1 MSEVIHEVSIVP
13 GDEES
18 EHDGSDLE
26 SIASSSTSITASI
39 LDYRIENG
47 RTYHR
52 YKDGKYIFPNDAR
65 ESDRLDHS
73 SPLERA
79 DQQHEIF
86 IYTLDGKLGLA
97 PPCKPDS
104 KVSRVLDVGTGTG
117 VWAVDFG
124 DLHPE
129 AEVSLRCFSLVALSL
144 FGVTIRVSNI
154 LFLCIQILG
163 IDLSAPQ
170 QEFFIGADLYALSVP
185 PNVRFEIDDIEEEW
199 TYSEPFNY
207 IHSRFMNASIENWEE
222 YLKKCYDNIAPG
234 GYLELLENQVDPV
247 SDDGTLPK
255 ESSIHKYINLI
266 RSGSKKMGR
275 LFVDVSTLESLLVKA
290 GFVDVELRIFKWP
303 MNGWPKDEKYK
314 KLGLWCHENFS
325 SALEAVCMALL
336 TRVHGWTRDEVDI
349 FLIDVRKDLKNRS
362 FHAYFPIYSV
372 VGRKPEK
379 GEAAASD

>member
-1 MSEVIHEVSIVP
+1 MAEITHEVVIVP
-13 GDEES
+13 GDEAS
-18 EHDGSDLE
+18 EHDVSDLE

-65 ESDRLDHS
+65 ESDRLD
-73 SPLERA
+73 
-79 DQQHEIF
+79 QQHEIF

-104 KVSRVLDVGTGTG
+104 KVGRVLDVGTGTG

-129 AEVSLRCFSLVALSL
+129 SE
-144 FGVTIRVSNI
+144 
-154 LFLCIQILG
+154 ILG

-170 QEFFIGADLYALSVP
+170 QEFVP

-207 IHSRFMNASIENWEE
+207 IHSRFMNASVANWKE
-222 YLKKCYDNIAPG
+222 YLKKCYESVIFQQYPLTSRIGRLTGLGLSNIAPG

-247 SDDGTLPK
+247 SDDNTLPK
-255 ESSIHKYINLI
+255 DSSIHKYVNLI
-266 RSGSKKMGR
+266 RSGSEKMGR
-275 LFVDVSTLESLLVKA
+275 VFVDVSTLKSLVVGA

-325 SALEAVCMALL
+325 SALEAVCIALL
-336 TRVHGWTRDEVDI
+336 TRVHGWTLDEVDV
-349 FLIDVRKDLKNRS
+349 FLVNVRNDLKNRGY
-362 FHAYFPIYSV
+362 HAYFPIYSV

-379 GEAAASD
+379 EEAAAST

>member
-1 MSEVIHEVSIVP
+1 MAEITHEVVIVP
-13 GDEES
+13 GD
-18 EHDGSDLE
+18 E

-65 ESDRLDHS
+65 ESDRLD
-73 SPLERA
+73 
-79 DQQHEIF
+79 QQHEIF

-104 KVSRVLDVGTGTG
+104 KVGRVLDVGTGTG
-117 VWAVDFG
+117 LCGPSPLQPLNLLDM
-124 DLHPE
+124 
-129 AEVSLRCFSLVALSL
+129 
-144 FGVTIRVSNI
+144 TIRASNI
-154 LFLCIQILG
+154 LSLRFQILG

-170 QEFFIGADLYALSVP
+170 QEFVP

-207 IHSRFMNASIENWEE
+207 IHSRFMNASVANWKE
-222 YLKKCYDNIAPG
+222 YLNKCYESVIFQQYPLTSRIGRLTGLGLSNIAPG

-247 SDDGTLPK
+247 SDDNTLPK
-255 ESSIHKYINLI
+255 DSSIHEYVNLI
-266 RSGSKKMGR
+266 RSGSEKMGR
-275 LFVDVSTLESLLVKA
+275 VFADVSTLKSLVVEA

-325 SALEAVCMALL
+325 SALEAVCIALL
-336 TRVHGWTRDEVDI
+336 TRVHGWTRDEVDV
-349 FLIDVRKDLKNRS
+349 FLVNVRNDLKNRS
-362 FHAYFPIYSV
+362 YHAYFHIYSV

-379 GEAAASD
+379 EEAAAST

>member
-1 MSEVIHEVSIVP
+1 MAEITHEVVIVP
-13 GDEES
+13 GD
-18 EHDGSDLE
+18 E

-65 ESDRLDHS
+65 ESDRLD
-73 SPLERA
+73 
-79 DQQHEIF
+79 QQHEIF

-104 KVSRVLDVGTGTG
+104 KVGRVLDVGTGTG

-129 AEVSLRCFSLVALSL
+129 SE
-144 FGVTIRVSNI
+144 
-154 LFLCIQILG
+154 ILG

-170 QEFFIGADLYALSVP
+170 QEFVP

-207 IHSRFMNASIENWEE
+207 IHSRFMNASIANWKE

-247 SDDGTLPK
+247 SDDNTLPK
-255 ESSIHKYINLI
+255 DSSIHEYVNLI
-266 RSGSKKMGR
+266 RSGSEKMGR
-275 LFVDVSTLESLLVKA
+275 VFIDVSTLKSLVLEA

-303 MNGWPKDEKYK
+303 INGWPKDEKYK
-314 KLGLWCHENFS
+314 KLGLWCYENFS

-336 TRVHGWTRDEVDI
+336 TRVHCWTRDEVNM
-349 FLIDVRKDLKNRS
+349 FLVNVRKDLKNRS
-362 FHAYFPIYSV
+362 YHAYFPIYSV
-372 VGRKPEK
+372 IGRKAEK
-379 GEAAASD
+379 EEAATSA

>member
-1 MSEVIHEVSIVP
+1 MAEVTHEVVLVP
-13 GDEES
+13 GDEDS
-18 EHDGSDLE
+18 GHDTSDLE
-26 SIASSSTSITASI
+26 SMASSSTSITASI

-65 ESDRLDHS
+65 ESDRLD
-73 SPLERA
+73 
-79 DQQHEIF
+79 QQHEIF

-104 KVSRVLDVGTGTG
+104 KVGRVLDVGTGTG

-129 AEVSLRCFSLVALSL
+129 AE
-144 FGVTIRVSNI
+144 
-154 LFLCIQILG
+154 ILG

-170 QEFFIGADLYALSVP
+170 QEFVP

-207 IHSRFMNASIENWEE
+207 IHSRFMNASIANWKE
-222 YLKKCYDNIAPG
+222 YLKKCYDNVAPG

-247 SDDGTLPK
+247 SDDNTLPK
-255 ESSIHKYINLI
+255 DSSIHEYVNLI
-266 RSGSKKMGR
+266 LSGSEKMGR
-275 LFVDVSTLESLLVKA
+275 VFVDVSALKSLVVEA
-290 GFVDVELRIFKWP
+290 GFVDIELRIFKWP

-336 TRVHGWTRDEVDI
+336 TRVHGWTRGEVDV
-349 FLIDVRKDLKNRS
+349 FLVNVRKDLKNGS
-362 FHAYFPIYSV
+362 YHAYFPIYSV

-379 GEAAASD
+379 EEAAASA

>member
-1 MSEVIHEVSIVP
+1 MAEITHEVVIVP
-13 GDEES
+13 GDEAS
-18 EHDGSDLE
+18 EHDVSDLE

-65 ESDRLDHS
+65 ESDRLD
-73 SPLERA
+73 
-79 DQQHEIF
+79 QQHEIF
-86 IYTLDGKLGLA
+86 IYTLNGKLGLA

-104 KVSRVLDVGTGTG
+104 KVGRVLDVGTGTG
-117 VWAVDFG
+117 VWTVDFG

-129 AEVSLRCFSLVALSL
+129 SE
-144 FGVTIRVSNI
+144 
-154 LFLCIQILG
+154 ILG

-170 QEFFIGADLYALSVP
+170 QGFVP

-207 IHSRFMNASIENWEE
+207 IHSRFMNASIANWKE

-247 SDDGTLPK
+247 SDDNTLPK
-255 ESSIHKYINLI
+255 DSSIHEYVNLI
-266 RSGSKKMGR
+266 RSGSEKMGR
-275 LFVDVSTLESLLVKA
+275 VFIDVSTLKSLVLEA

-314 KLGLWCHENFS
+314 KLGLWCYENFS

-336 TRVHGWTRDEVDI
+336 TRVHCWTRDEVNV
-349 FLIDVRKDLKNRS
+349 FLVDVRKDLKNRS
-362 FHAYFPIYSV
+362 YHAYFPIYSV
-372 VGRKPEK
+372 IGRKAEK
-379 GEAAASD
+379 EEAANSA

>member
-1 MSEVIHEVSIVP
+1 MANS
-13 GDEES
+13 
-18 EHDGSDLE
+18 
-26 SIASSSTSITASI
+26 A
-39 LDYRIENG
+39 
-47 RTYHR
+47 
-52 YKDGKYIFPNDAR
+52 
-65 ESDRLDHS
+65 
-73 SPLERA
+73 SPLRA
-79 DQQHEIF
+79 NRTPKSVASLTSGPEPGSGPSISETC
-86 IYTLDGKLGLA
+86 TLKLRYLCDA
-97 PPCKPDS
+97 SPLSP
-104 KVSRVLDVGTGTG
+104 
-117 VWAVDFG
+117 
-124 DLHPE
+124 
-129 AEVSLRCFSLVALSL
+129 LSL

-170 QEFFIGADLYALSVP
+170 QEF
-185 PNVRFEIDDIEEEW
+185 
-199 TYSEPFNY
+199 
-207 IHSRFMNASIENWEE
+207 
-222 YLKKCYDNIAPG
+222 NIAPG

-314 KLGLWCHENFS
+314 KLGLWCHENFFG
-325 SALEAVCMALL
+325 ALEAVCMALL

-349 FLIDVRKDLKNRS
+349 FLIDVRRDLKNRS
-362 FHAYFPIYSV
+362 YHAYFPIYSV

>member
-1 MSEVIHEVSIVP
+1 MAEITHEVVIVP
-13 GDEES
+13 GD
-18 EHDGSDLE
+18 E

-65 ESDRLDHS
+65 ESDRLD
-73 SPLERA
+73 
-79 DQQHEIF
+79 QQHEIF

-104 KVSRVLDVGTGTG
+104 KVGRVLDVGTGTG

-129 AEVSLRCFSLVALSL
+129 SE
-144 FGVTIRVSNI
+144 
-154 LFLCIQILG
+154 ILG

-170 QEFFIGADLYALSVP
+170 QEFVP

-207 IHSRFMNASIENWEE
+207 IHSRFMNASVANWKE
-222 YLKKCYDNIAPG
+222 YLKKCYESVIFQQYPLTSRIGRLTGLGLSNIAPG

-247 SDDGTLPK
+247 SDDNTLPK
-255 ESSIHKYINLI
+255 DSSIHEYVNLI
-266 RSGSKKMGR
+266 RSGSEKMGR
-275 LFVDVSTLESLLVKA
+275 VFVDVSTLKSLVVEA

-314 KLGLWCHENFS
+314 KLGLWCYENFS

-336 TRVHGWTRDEVDI
+336 TRVHCWTRDEVNV
-349 FLIDVRKDLKNRS
+349 FLVDVRKDLKNRS
-362 FHAYFPIYSV
+362 YHAYFPIYSV
-372 VGRKPEK
+372 IGRKAEK
-379 GEAAASD
+379 EEAATSA

>member
-1 MSEVIHEVSIVP
+1 MAELTHEVVIVP
-13 GDEES
+13 GDK
-18 EHDGSDLE
+18 

-65 ESDRLDHS
+65 ESDRLD
-73 SPLERA
+73 
-79 DQQHEIF
+79 QQHEIF

-104 KVSRVLDVGTGTG
+104 KVGRVLDVGTGTG

-129 AEVSLRCFSLVALSL
+129 AE
-144 FGVTIRVSNI
+144 
-154 LFLCIQILG
+154 ILG

-170 QEFFIGADLYALSVP
+170 QEFVP

-207 IHSRFMNASIENWEE
+207 IHSRFMNASIANWKE

-247 SDDGTLPK
+247 SDDNTLPK
-255 ESSIHKYINLI
+255 DSSIHEYVSLI
-266 RSGSKKMGR
+266 RSGSEKMGR
-275 LFVDVSTLESLLVKA
+275 VFVDVSTLKSLVIEA

-325 SALEAVCMALL
+325 SALEGVCMALL
-336 TRVHGWTRDEVDI
+336 TRVHGWTRDEVDV
-349 FLIDVRKDLKNRS
+349 FLVNVRKDLKNRS
-362 FHAYFPIYSV
+362 YHAYFPLYSV
-372 VGRKPEK
+372 VGLKPEK
-379 GEAAASD
+379 EEATTSA